1 MESKTI
7 LLIFVFKTF
16 SFFYLKNQL
25 SSNCFNL
32 PYETMWTRDTWIS
45 QDTVVITNIL
55 FIFLDLTLLSIFLFS
70 FFFFKTRLDRNLEE
84 SVHRTIMRKER
95 IMIRSWIVS
104 FQFREKSKFTI
115 SSQRLLSTEAD
126 VPTLI
131 ISSEQ
136 GHVWL

>member
-32 PYETMWTRDTWIS
+32 PYETTWTRDTWIS

-55 FIFLDLTLLSIFLFS
+55 FIFLDLTLLSVFLFS
-70 FFFFKTRLDRNLEE
+70 FFFLRLDWIGISRKAYIVQLWE
-84 SVHRTIMRKER
+84 RKELWLDR
-95 IMIRSWIVS
+95 ES
-104 FQFREKSKFTI
+104 FRF
-115 SSQRLLSTEAD
+115 SSGRNQNLPFPRN
-126 VPTLI
+126 VYC
-131 ISSEQ
+131 Q
-136 GHVWL
+136 QKQMFQH

>member
-84 SVHRTIMRKER
+84 SVHRTIMRKENWKELWLDR
-95 IMIRSWIVS
+95 ES
-104 FQFREKSKFTI
+104 FRF
-115 SSQRLLSTEAD
+115 SSGRNQNLPFPRN
-126 VPTLI
+126 VYC
-131 ISSEQ
+131 Q
-136 GHVWL
+136 QKQMFQH